1 MAMLRLILHFLQNSR
16 PYFAGTVVYCAGH
29 FEYNK
34 NVNRGSA
41 PIGRVFLMTVRER
54 ILIIK
59 LLEQQEKR
67 PECLKKLGVHIT
79 MNPVVSTD
87 KKERNKK
94 QDV

>member
-1 MAMLRLILHFLQNSR
+1 MLRLILHRLQNSR

-54 ILIIK
+54 ILAIK

>member
-1 MAMLRLILHFLQNSR
+1 MLRLILHLLQNSR

-79 MNPVVSTD
+79 MNPVVSAD

>member
-1 MAMLRLILHFLQNSR
+1 MLRLILHRLQNSR

-54 ILIIK
+54 ILVIK
-59 LLEQQEKR
+59 LLEQQEKH

-79 MNPVVSTD
+79 MNQVAPTEIE
-87 KKERNKK
+87 ERNEE

>member
-1 MAMLRLILHFLQNSR
+1 MRRLILHHLQNSR
-16 PYFAGTVVYCAGH
+16 LYFTVTVIYCAGH

-34 NVNRGSA
+34 GVNRGSA
-41 PIGRVFLMTVRER
+41 PMRQVFLMTVRER
-54 ILIIK
+54 ILVIK